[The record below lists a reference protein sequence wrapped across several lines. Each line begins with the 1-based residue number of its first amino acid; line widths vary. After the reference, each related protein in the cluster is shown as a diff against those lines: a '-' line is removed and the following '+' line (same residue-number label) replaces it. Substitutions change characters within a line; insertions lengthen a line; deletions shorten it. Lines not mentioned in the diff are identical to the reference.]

1 MLGRDAHTAMTA
13 DPARPSVKSSR
24 TRRLWS
30 VLSIGFAAVAILVVG
45 VLLYNN
51 YSFRKQSR
59 AQFDAQLDGSL
70 ERATVWIAANPE
82 LSLKNPSVM
91 YMIADMAKLS
101 ADPRL
106 QQLLNEYPQRLEH
119 SPNVLDQ
126 FWLRIVNRRSPVPT
140 IVAPPH
146 IRGPGDERLW
156 DAYAVAPDDVRLSPA
171 DRDDMFS
178 PTKYFWGARHHQLL
192 ALVMY
197 RDYNGSYP
205 ELDSTINYLA
215 EKIARDAHYDFRVS
229 DSYIQRTAFVLAAG
243 RPDLI
248 RSRWVER
255 ILENQMPDGSWKYC
269 WYGWCRGVFEF
280 NLTNPGHPTVQAAW
294 ALTMLKYRYPQW
306 IEEHYQ

>member
-13 DPARPSVKSSR
+13 DPARLSLKPSRV
-24 TRRLWS
+24 RRLWR
-30 VLSIGFAAVAILVVG
+30 VLWIGFAVLAILVAG
-45 VLLYNN
+45 LLLYNN
-51 YSFRKQSR
+51 YSLRKQSR
-59 AQFDAQLDGSL
+59 AQFDAQLDGAL
-70 ERATVWIAANPE
+70 ERATVWIVANRE

-101 ADPRL
+101 SDPRL
-106 QQLLNEYPQRLEH
+106 QQMLFEYREWLPHSSEALAPFWVRLVDRH
-119 SPNVLDQ
+119 
-126 FWLRIVNRRSPVPT
+126 SPVPM
-140 IVAPPH
+140 IAAPPL
-146 IRGPGDERLW
+146 RGPGDERLW
-156 DAYAVAPDDVRLSPA
+156 DAYAIAPDYVQLSSA

-178 PTKYFWGARHHQLL
+178 PTKYIWGARHHQLL
-192 ALVMY
+192 ALIMY
-197 RDYNGSYP
+197 RDFNGSYP
-205 ELDSTINYLA
+205 KLDSTINYLS

-269 WYGWCRGVFEF
+269 WYGWCRGIFEF
-280 NLTNPGHPTVQAAW
+280 NLVNPGHPTVQAAW